1 VSTNIA
7 FLEQLRED
15 LLDAG
20 WRESL
25 PSGRRV
31 RGARAGRRFGGKWLV
46 AVAAVIGLISVTGV
60 GIIAMGDGP
69 ISMRYRNILRGDQ
82 AQEVP
87 ASGPV
92 RAAPEPEVVGAPS
105 EAAYSE
111 EGRAAD
117 LAEQSSGEPES
128 GNQAAVRG
136 VSVGDLALIVK
147 TGRLSIVVERDT
159 FATRMQDAMD
169 VAVSNDGYVQS
180 TTTQGDRFGSLI
192 IRVPSDRFETT
203 IRELKELGTKVE
215 GQTISGDD
223 VTAEYVD
230 LRARLHIAKA
240 RRVVL
245 ERLMNKAVSI
255 EQTIRVQNA
264 LDDVQ
269 LRIEQYQGSMNV
281 LEDKVT
287 EATIRLQIREPGVQ
301 PLERKVE
308 NPSIPG
314 AFDRA
319 VAGFFAVIAG
329 AVIGLG
335 YLIPVLVF
343 GVALFF
349 AIRFARR
356 RLA

>member
-1 VSTNIA
+1 MSTNIA
-7 FLEQLRED
+7 FLEELRED

-20 WRESL
+20 WRETL
-25 PSGRRV
+25 PKGGRRP
-31 RGARAGRRFGGKWLV
+31 RGQRRVSRRWLI
-46 AVAAVIGLISVTGV
+46 AVAAVFGLIAVTGV
-60 GIIAMGDGP
+60 GLIATGEGP
-69 ISMRYRNILRGDQ
+69 ISMRYRNMLRGDEGG
-82 AQEVP
+82 AVP

-92 RAAPEPEVVGAPS
+92 RGPEPSAIDEQSGAL
-105 EAAYSE
+105 YSE
-111 EGRAAD
+111 EGWRGSVAAQD
-117 LAEQSSGEPES
+117 AGDAES
-128 GNQAAVRG
+128 GDQAALLG
-136 VSVGDLALIVK
+136 VPVGDLALIVK

-180 TTTQGDRFGSLI
+180 TTTQGDRFGSLV
-192 IRVPSDRFETT
+192 IRVPSGRFETT

-215 GQTISGDD
+215 AQTISGED

-240 RRVVL
+240 RRAVL

-319 VAGFFAVIAG
+319 VAGFFSVIAG

-335 YLIPVLVF
+335 YLIPVLIL

>member
-1 VSTNIA
+1 
-7 FLEQLRED
+7 
-15 LLDAG
+15 
-20 WRESL
+20 
-25 PSGRRV
+25 
-31 RGARAGRRFGGKWLV
+31 LV
-46 AVAAVIGLISVTGV
+46 AVTGV
-60 GIIAMGDGP
+60 GIIAMGEGP

-92 RAAPEPEVVGAPS
+92 RAAPAPTAVGAPS
-105 EAAYSE
+105 DALYSE
-111 EGRAAD
+111 EGWRAAD

-128 GNQAAVRG
+128 GDQAPVRG

-180 TTTQGDRFGSLI
+180 TTTQGDRFGSLV

-215 GQTISGDD
+215 AQTISGDD

-301 PLERKVE
+301 PLEKKVE

-335 YLIPVLVF
+335 YLIPVLVL

-349 AIRFARR
+349 AIRFARH

>member
-1 VSTNIA
+1 VSANIA
-7 FLEQLRED
+7 FLEELRED

-31 RGARAGRRFGGKWLV
+31 RSGRAGRPFGGRWLV
-46 AVAAVIGLISVTGV
+46 AVAAVFGLIAVTGV
-60 GIIAMGDGP
+60 GLLATGIDPVRMASSVTGGDGAGTAP
-69 ISMRYRNILRGDQ
+69 ADSPRREPAPAAVADQ
-82 AQEVP
+82 
-87 ASGPV
+87 S
-92 RAAPEPEVVGAPS
+92 AALI
-105 EAAYSE
+105 SE
-111 EGRAAD
+111 EGWRAD
-117 LAEQSSGEPES
+117 LAEPTFGEAES
-128 GNQAAVRG
+128 GDQAAVRG

-180 TTTQGDRFGSLI
+180 TTTQGDRFGSLV

-215 GQTISGDD
+215 AQTISGDD

-319 VAGFFAVIAG
+319 VAGFFSVIAG

-335 YLIPVLVF
+335 YLIPVLVL

>member
-1 VSTNIA
+1 VSANIA

-31 RGARAGRRFGGKWLV
+31 RVGRSGRRFGGRWLV
-46 AVAAVIGLISVTGV
+46 AVAAIFGLIAVTSVGLLATGR
-60 GIIAMGDGP
+60 GLDRLTSFARELGGPQEAPAAMPSPVPAD
-69 ISMRYRNILRGDQ
+69 REENIFSGYSDEDSLEGQLSVPEGGDQ
-82 AQEVP
+82 T
-87 ASGPV
+87 ASGH
-92 RAAPEPEVVGAPS
+92 AAVVG
-105 EAAYSE
+105 
-111 EGRAAD
+111 D
-117 LAEQSSGEPES
+117 
-128 GNQAAVRG
+128 
-136 VSVGDLALIVK
+136 VSVGDLALIIK
-147 TGRLSIVVERDT
+147 TGRLAILVERDT
-159 FATRMQDAMD
+159 FSTRMQDAMD

-180 TTTQGDRFGSLI
+180 TTTQGDRFGSLV

-203 IRELKELGTKVE
+203 VRELKELGTKVE
-215 GQTISGDD
+215 AQTISGDD

-356 RLA
+356 RFA